1 MSNII
6 NLLTSQEMIVVYIVT
21 GIACFIYFVIF
32 MIDRS
37 YYKRKRRQNTKELNQ
52 LVEDI
57 NIELA
62 KENDMTNTDS
72 LLNIENTYN
81 EPVLE
86 PISNNDF
93 VYVEPINRVVE
104 KKEEVKAVP
113 VVENKAI
120 NVDTMIEEITA
131 TPAPAVMEEV
141 ILNDN
146 KKEDLTAESLDE
158 PEIVEVI
165 EETTPVEPVTIEPI
179 EVPVIETEQA
189 KVEPEEHK
197 VEPEEHKEE
206 IENTISVEENP
217 TVTTITAEEEV
228 LEVQPEV
235 IEPVKETE
243 ELTYTSIEPTK
254 QEAQAELR
262 RLTEELE
269 AASSSQEEKITL
281 TSFEE
286 EQERDAIISLEE
298 LIKRSKEMYES
309 NEISQY
315 DDENIPIS
323 LSDLERQIQ
332 ETLQETEILDTPAE
346 PVLIETPTI
355 EPIKEEQEQL
365 VLEDLNTVEINEK
378 PISNAYKTE
387 VFKISPVISPIYGIE
402 KTRNSNDM
410 ELENTAN
417 YEKLDAEIKKTNE
430 FLATIKDLQKN
441 LE

>member
-146 KKEDLTAESLDE
+146 KKEELTTESLDE

-189 KVEPEEHK
+189 K

-332 ETLQETEILDTPAE
+332 ETLQETEILDTPTE

-365 VLEDLNTVEINEK
+365 VLEDLNTVEVSEK

>member
-86 PISNNDF
+86 SISNNDF

-120 NVDTMIEEITA
+120 NVDTMIEEIIA
-131 TPAPAVMEEV
+131 TPAPTVMEEV

-146 KKEDLTAESLDE
+146 KKEELTAESLDE
-158 PEIVEVI
+158 SEIVEVI

-197 VEPEEHKEE
+197 EE

-217 TVTTITAEEEV
+217 TVITITAEEEV

-243 ELTYTSIEPTK
+243 ELTYTNIEPTK

-269 AASSSQEEKITL
+269 AASSSQEENIAL

-332 ETLQETEILDTPAE
+332 ETLQGTEFLDTPTE

-430 FLATIKDLQKN
+430 FLAMIKDLQKN
-441 LE
+441 LK

>member
-179 EVPVIETEQA
+179 EVPAIETEQ
-189 KVEPEEHK
+189 VK

-217 TVTTITAEEEV
+217 TVTTIAAEEEV

-332 ETLQETEILDTPAE
+332 ETLQETEILDTPTE

-365 VLEDLNTVEINEK
+365 VLEDLNTVEVSEK

>member
-120 NVDTMIEEITA
+120 NVDTMIEEITI

-146 KKEDLTAESLDE
+146 KKEELTTESLDE

-165 EETTPVEPVTIEPI
+165 EETTPVVEPVTIEPI

-189 KVEPEEHK
+189 KVEL
-197 VEPEEHKEE
+197 EEHKEE

-332 ETLQETEILDTPAE
+332 ETLQETEILDTPTE

>member
-86 PISNNDF
+86 SISNNDF

-120 NVDTMIEEITA
+120 NVDTMIEEIIA
-131 TPAPAVMEEV
+131 TPAPTVMEEV

-158 PEIVEVI
+158 SEIVEVI

-189 KVEPEEHK
+189 KVEA
-197 VEPEEHKEE
+197 EEHKEE

-217 TVTTITAEEEV
+217 TVITITAEEEV

-269 AASSSQEEKITL
+269 AASSSQEENITL

-332 ETLQETEILDTPAE
+332 ETLQKTEILDTPAE

-430 FLATIKDLQKN
+430 FLAMIKDLQKN
-441 LE
+441 LK

>member
-120 NVDTMIEEITA
+120 NVDKMIEEITA

-189 KVEPEEHK
+189 K

-332 ETLQETEILDTPAE
+332 ETLQETEILDTPTE

-365 VLEDLNTVEINEK
+365 VLEDLNTVEVSEK

>member
-86 PISNNDF
+86 HISNNDF

-120 NVDTMIEEITA
+120 NVDKMIEEITV
-131 TPAPAVMEEV
+131 TPASAVMEEV

-158 PEIVEVI
+158 SEIVEVI

-197 VEPEEHKEE
+197 EE

-217 TVTTITAEEEV
+217 TVITITAEEEV

-269 AASSSQEEKITL
+269 AASSCQEENITL

-332 ETLQETEILDTPAE
+332 ETLQGTEILDTPAE

-430 FLATIKDLQKN
+430 FLAMIKDLQKN
-441 LE
+441 LK

>member
-113 VVENKAI
+113 VVENKSI

-165 EETTPVEPVTIEPI
+165 EDTPPVEPVTIEPI

-197 VEPEEHKEE
+197 EE

-217 TVTTITAEEEV
+217 AVTTITAEEEV

-332 ETLQETEILDTPAE
+332 ETLQETEILDTPTE

-365 VLEDLNTVEINEK
+365 VLEDLNTVEVSEK

>member
-86 PISNNDF
+86 HISNNDF

-120 NVDTMIEEITA
+120 NVDKMIEEITV
-131 TPAPAVMEEV
+131 TPASAVMEEV

-158 PEIVEVI
+158 SEIVEVI

-189 KVEPEEHK
+189 KVEA
-197 VEPEEHKEE
+197 EEHKEE

-217 TVTTITAEEEV
+217 TVITITAEEEV

-269 AASSSQEEKITL
+269 AASSCQEENITL

-332 ETLQETEILDTPAE
+332 ETLQGTEFLDTPTE

-430 FLATIKDLQKN
+430 FLAMIKDLQKN
-441 LE
+441 LK

>member
-120 NVDTMIEEITA
+120 NVDKMIEEITA

-189 KVEPEEHK
+189 K

-332 ETLQETEILDTPAE
+332 ETLQETEILDTPTE

>member
-86 PISNNDF
+86 HISNNDF

-120 NVDTMIEEITA
+120 NVDKMIEEITV
-131 TPAPAVMEEV
+131 TPASAVMEEV

-158 PEIVEVI
+158 SEIVEVI

-197 VEPEEHKEE
+197 EE

-217 TVTTITAEEEV
+217 TVITITAEEEV

-269 AASSSQEEKITL
+269 AASSCQEENITL

-332 ETLQETEILDTPAE
+332 ETLQGTEFLDTPTE

-430 FLATIKDLQKN
+430 FLAMIKDLQKN
-441 LE
+441 LK

>member
-113 VVENKAI
+113 VVENKSI

-146 KKEDLTAESLDE
+146 KKEELTTESLDE

-189 KVEPEEHK
+189 K

-332 ETLQETEILDTPAE
+332 ETLQETEILDTPTE
-346 PVLIETPTI
+346 QVLIETPTI

-365 VLEDLNTVEINEK
+365 VLEDLNTVEVSEK

>member
-81 EPVLE
+81 EPVLKS
-86 PISNNDF
+86 ISNNDF

-120 NVDTMIEEITA
+120 NVDTMIEEIIA
-131 TPAPAVMEEV
+131 TPAPTVMEEV

-146 KKEDLTAESLDE
+146 KKEELTAESLDE
-158 PEIVEVI
+158 SEIVEVI

-197 VEPEEHKEE
+197 EE

-217 TVTTITAEEEV
+217 TVITITAEEEV

-269 AASSSQEEKITL
+269 AASSCQEENITL

-332 ETLQETEILDTPAE
+332 ETLQGTEFLDTPTE

-430 FLATIKDLQKN
+430 FLAMIKDLQKN
-441 LE
+441 LK

>member
-146 KKEDLTAESLDE
+146 KKEELTTESLDE

-189 KVEPEEHK
+189 K

-269 AASSSQEEKITL
+269 AASSSQEEKITS

-332 ETLQETEILDTPAE
+332 ETLQETEILDTPTE
-346 PVLIETPTI
+346 QVLIETPTI

-365 VLEDLNTVEINEK
+365 VLEDLNTVEVSEK

>member
-120 NVDTMIEEITA
+120 NVDTMIEEITT

-179 EVPVIETEQA
+179 EVQVIETEQA
-189 KVEPEEHK
+189 KVEL
-197 VEPEEHKEE
+197 EEHKEE

-269 AASSSQEEKITL
+269 AASSSQEENITL

>member
-197 VEPEEHKEE
+197 EE

-346 PVLIETPTI
+346 QVLIETPTI

-365 VLEDLNTVEINEK
+365 VLEDLNTVEVSEK

>member
-86 PISNNDF
+86 SISNNDF

-131 TPAPAVMEEV
+131 TPAPTVMEEV

-146 KKEDLTAESLDE
+146 KKEELTAESLDE
-158 PEIVEVI
+158 SEIVEVI

-197 VEPEEHKEE
+197 EE

-217 TVTTITAEEEV
+217 AVITITAEEEV

-269 AASSSQEEKITL
+269 AASSCQEENITL

-332 ETLQETEILDTPAE
+332 ETLQETEILNTPVE
-346 PVLIETPTI
+346 PALIETPTI

-430 FLATIKDLQKN
+430 FLAMIKDLQKN
-441 LE
+441 LK

>member
-146 KKEDLTAESLDE
+146 KKEELTTESLDE

-189 KVEPEEHK
+189 K

-346 PVLIETPTI
+346 QVLIETPTI

-365 VLEDLNTVEINEK
+365 VLEDLNTVEVSEK

>member
-1 MSNII
+1 
-6 NLLTSQEMIVVYIVT
+6 MIVVYIVT

-86 PISNNDF
+86 HISNNDF

-131 TPAPAVMEEV
+131 TPAPTVMKEE
-141 ILNDN
+141 
-146 KKEDLTAESLDE
+146 LTAESLDE
-158 PEIVEVI
+158 SEIVEVI

-189 KVEPEEHK
+189 KVEA
-197 VEPEEHKEE
+197 EEHKEE

-262 RLTEELE
+262 RLTE
-269 AASSSQEEKITL
+269 
-281 TSFEE
+281 
-286 EQERDAIISLEE
+286 
-298 LIKRSKEMYES
+298 
-309 NEISQY
+309 
-315 DDENIPIS
+315 
-323 LSDLERQIQ
+323 
-332 ETLQETEILDTPAE
+332 
-346 PVLIETPTI
+346 
-355 EPIKEEQEQL
+355 
-365 VLEDLNTVEINEK
+365 
-378 PISNAYKTE
+378 
-387 VFKISPVISPIYGIE
+387 
-402 KTRNSNDM
+402 
-410 ELENTAN
+410 
-417 YEKLDAEIKKTNE
+417 
-430 FLATIKDLQKN
+430 
-441 LE
+441 

>member
-86 PISNNDF
+86 HISNNDF

-120 NVDTMIEEITA
+120 NVDTMIEEITT

-158 PEIVEVI
+158 SEIVEVI

-189 KVEPEEHK
+189 KVEA
-197 VEPEEHKEE
+197 EEHKEE

-217 TVTTITAEEEV
+217 TVITITAEEEV

-269 AASSSQEEKITL
+269 AASSSQEENITL

-332 ETLQETEILDTPAE
+332 ETLQGTEFLDTPTE

-430 FLATIKDLQKN
+430 FLAMIKDLQKN
-441 LE
+441 LK

>member
-86 PISNNDF
+86 SISNNDF

-120 NVDTMIEEITA
+120 NVDTMIEEITV
-131 TPAPAVMEEV
+131 TPASAVMEEV

-197 VEPEEHKEE
+197 EE

-217 TVTTITAEEEV
+217 TVITITAEEEV

-269 AASSSQEEKITL
+269 AASSSQEENITL

-332 ETLQETEILDTPAE
+332 ETLQGTEFLDTPTE

-430 FLATIKDLQKN
+430 FLAMIKDLQKN
-441 LE
+441 LK

>member
-86 PISNNDF
+86 SLSNNDF

-120 NVDTMIEEITA
+120 NVDKMIEEITV
-131 TPAPAVMEEV
+131 TPASAVMEEV

-189 KVEPEEHK
+189 KVEA
-197 VEPEEHKEE
+197 EEHKEE

-269 AASSSQEEKITL
+269 AASSSQEENITL

-332 ETLQETEILDTPAE
+332 ETLQGTEFLDTPTE

-430 FLATIKDLQKN
+430 FLAMIKDLQKN
-441 LE
+441 LK

>member
-104 KKEEVKAVP
+104 KKGEVKAVP

-120 NVDTMIEEITA
+120 NVDTMIEEITI

-189 KVEPEEHK
+189 KVEL
-197 VEPEEHKEE
+197 EEHKEE

-332 ETLQETEILDTPAE
+332 ETLQETEILDTPTE

-365 VLEDLNTVEINEK
+365 VLEDLNTVEVSEK

>member
-165 EETTPVEPVTIEPI
+165 EDTPPVEPVTIEPI
-179 EVPVIETEQA
+179 EVPVIEAEQA
-189 KVEPEEHK
+189 K

-217 TVTTITAEEEV
+217 TITTITAEEEV

-332 ETLQETEILDTPAE
+332 ETLQETEILDTPTE

-365 VLEDLNTVEINEK
+365 VLEDLNTVEVSEK

>member
-146 KKEDLTAESLDE
+146 KKEELTTESLDE

-189 KVEPEEHK
+189 KVELEEHK
-197 VEPEEHKEE
+197 EEIEEHKEE

-217 TVTTITAEEEV
+217 TVTTITVEEEV

-332 ETLQETEILDTPAE
+332 ETLQETEILDTPTE

>member
-72 LLNIENTYN
+72 LLNNENTYN

-86 PISNNDF
+86 SISNNDF

-120 NVDTMIEEITA
+120 NVDTMIEEIIA
-131 TPAPAVMEEV
+131 TPASAVMEEV

-179 EVPVIETEQA
+179 EVPVIETKQA
-189 KVEPEEHK
+189 KVEA
-197 VEPEEHKEE
+197 EEHKEE

-269 AASSSQEEKITL
+269 AASSCQEENITL

-332 ETLQETEILDTPAE
+332 ETLQGTEFLDTPTE

-430 FLATIKDLQKN
+430 FLAMIKDLQKN
-441 LE
+441 LK

>member
-86 PISNNDF
+86 HISNNDF

-120 NVDTMIEEITA
+120 NVDKMIEEITV
-131 TPAPAVMEEV
+131 TPASAVMEEV

-189 KVEPEEHK
+189 KVEA
-197 VEPEEHKEE
+197 EEHKEE

-269 AASSSQEEKITL
+269 AASSSQEENIAL

-332 ETLQETEILDTPAE
+332 ETLQGTEFLDTPTE

-430 FLATIKDLQKN
+430 FLAMIKDLQKN
-441 LE
+441 LK

>member
-86 PISNNDF
+86 HISNNDF

-120 NVDTMIEEITA
+120 NVDKMIEEITV
-131 TPAPAVMEEV
+131 TPASAVMEEV

-197 VEPEEHKEE
+197 EE

-217 TVTTITAEEEV
+217 TVITITAEEEV

-269 AASSSQEEKITL
+269 AASSSQEENITL

-332 ETLQETEILDTPAE
+332 ETLQGTEFLDTPTE

-430 FLATIKDLQKN
+430 FLAMIKDLQKN
-441 LE
+441 LK

>member
-81 EPVLE
+81 EPVLKS
-86 PISNNDF
+86 ISNNDF

-120 NVDTMIEEITA
+120 NVDTMIEEIIA
-131 TPAPAVMEEV
+131 TPAPTVMEEV

-146 KKEDLTAESLDE
+146 KKEELTAESLDE
-158 PEIVEVI
+158 SGIVEVI

-197 VEPEEHKEE
+197 EE

-217 TVTTITAEEEV
+217 TVITITAEEEV

-243 ELTYTSIEPTK
+243 ELTYTNIEPTK

-269 AASSSQEEKITL
+269 AASSSQEENITL

-332 ETLQETEILDTPAE
+332 ETLQGTEFLDTPTE

-430 FLATIKDLQKN
+430 FLAMIKDLQKN
-441 LE
+441 LK

>member
-86 PISNNDF
+86 SISNNDF

-120 NVDTMIEEITA
+120 NVDKMIEEITV
-131 TPAPAVMEEV
+131 TPASAVMEEV

-158 PEIVEVI
+158 SEIVEVI

-189 KVEPEEHK
+189 KVEA
-197 VEPEEHKEE
+197 EEHKEE

-217 TVTTITAEEEV
+217 TVITITAEEEV

-269 AASSSQEEKITL
+269 AASSSQEENITL

-332 ETLQETEILDTPAE
+332 ETLQKTEILDTPAE

-430 FLATIKDLQKN
+430 FLAMIKDLQKN
-441 LE
+441 LK

>member
-86 PISNNDF
+86 HISNNDF

-120 NVDTMIEEITA
+120 NVDKMIEEITV
-131 TPAPAVMEEV
+131 TPASAVMEEV

-158 PEIVEVI
+158 SEIVEVI

-189 KVEPEEHK
+189 KVEA
-197 VEPEEHKEE
+197 EEHKEE

-217 TVTTITAEEEV
+217 TVITITAEEEV

-269 AASSSQEEKITL
+269 AASSSQEENITL

-332 ETLQETEILDTPAE
+332 ETLQGTEFLDTPTE

-430 FLATIKDLQKN
+430 FLAMIKDLQKN
-441 LE
+441 LK

>member
-120 NVDTMIEEITA
+120 NVDKMIEEITV
-131 TPAPAVMEEV
+131 TPASAVMEEV

-189 KVEPEEHK
+189 KVEA
-197 VEPEEHKEE
+197 EEHKEE

-269 AASSSQEEKITL
+269 AASSSQEENITL

-332 ETLQETEILDTPAE
+332 ETLQGTEFLDTPTE

-430 FLATIKDLQKN
+430 FLAMIKDLQKN
-441 LE
+441 LK

>member
-197 VEPEEHKEE
+197 EE

-332 ETLQETEILDTPAE
+332 ETLQETEILDTPTE

-365 VLEDLNTVEINEK
+365 VLEDLNTVEVSEK

>member
-146 KKEDLTAESLDE
+146 KKEELTTESLDE

-189 KVEPEEHK
+189 K

-243 ELTYTSIEPTK
+243 ELTYTNIEPTK

-332 ETLQETEILDTPAE
+332 ETLQETEILDTPTE

-365 VLEDLNTVEINEK
+365 VLEDLNTVEVSEK

>member
-52 LVEDI
+52 LVENI

-62 KENDMTNTDS
+62 KENNMINTDS

-86 PISNNDF
+86 SVSNNDF
-93 VYVEPINRVVE
+93 VYVEPINRVVEEKIE

-120 NVDTMIEEITA
+120 NVDTMIEEITSIP
-131 TPAPAVMEEV
+131 TVNVMEEV

-146 KKEDLTAESLDE
+146 KEGNLSTEFLDAL
-158 PEIVEVI
+158 EIVDVM
-165 EETTPVEPVTIEPI
+165 EETNPAEPVTIESI
-179 EVPVIETEQA
+179 EVPVIETEQVKA
-189 KVEPEEHK
+189 
-197 VEPEEHKEE
+197 EPEEHKEE
-206 IENTISVEENP
+206 VIENTISVEENP

-228 LEVQPEV
+228 LEVLPEV
-235 IEPVKETE
+235 IESVKGAD
-243 ELTYTSIEPTK
+243 ELTYTDIEPTK
-254 QEAQAELR
+254 QEAQAELK

-269 AASSSQEEKITL
+269 AATATQENITL

-298 LIKRSKEMYES
+298 LIKRSKEMYEN

-323 LSDLERQIQ
+323 LSDLEHQIQ
-332 ETLQETEILDTPAE
+332 ETLQETEIIDTSVD
-346 PVLIETPTI
+346 PVLIERPII
-355 EPIKEEQEQL
+355 EPIKEEEQL
-365 VLEDLNTVEINEK
+365 VLDDFNTVLITEK

-387 VFKISPVISPIYGIE
+387 VFKISPIISPIYGIE
-402 KTRNSNDM
+402 KTINSNDM

>member
-120 NVDTMIEEITA
+120 NVDTIIEEITT

-179 EVPVIETEQA
+179 EVQVIETEQA
-189 KVEPEEHK
+189 KVEL
-197 VEPEEHKEE
+197 EEHKEE

-269 AASSSQEEKITL
+269 AASSSQEENITL

>member
-62 KENDMTNTDS
+62 KENNMTNTDT

-86 PISNNDF
+86 PVSNNDF

-120 NVDTMIEEITA
+120 NVDTMIEEITS
-131 TPAPAVMEEV
+131 TPAVTVMEEV

-146 KKEDLTAESLDE
+146 KKEDLTTESLDE

-165 EETTPVEPVTIEPI
+165 EETPPVEPVTIEPI
-179 EVPVIETEQA
+179 EAPVIETEEV
-189 KVEPEEHK
+189 KVEPEEY
-197 VEPEEHKEE
+197 KEE
-206 IENTISVEENP
+206 LVENTISVEENP

-269 AASSSQEEKITL
+269 AASASQEENITL

-365 VLEDLNTVEINEK
+365 ILEDLNTVEVNEK

>member
-86 PISNNDF
+86 HISNNDF

-120 NVDTMIEEITA
+120 NVDKMIEEITV
-131 TPAPAVMEEV
+131 TPASAVMEEV

-189 KVEPEEHK
+189 KVEA
-197 VEPEEHKEE
+197 EEHKEE

-269 AASSSQEEKITL
+269 AAASSQEENIAL

-332 ETLQETEILDTPAE
+332 ETLQGTEFLDTPTE

-430 FLATIKDLQKN
+430 FLAMIKDLQKN
-441 LE
+441 LK

>member
-86 PISNNDF
+86 SISNNDF

-120 NVDTMIEEITA
+120 NVDTMIEEIIA
-131 TPAPAVMEEV
+131 NPAPTVMEEV

-146 KKEDLTAESLDE
+146 KKEELTAESLDE
-158 PEIVEVI
+158 SGIVEVI

-197 VEPEEHKEE
+197 EE

-217 TVTTITAEEEV
+217 AVITITAEEEV

-269 AASSSQEEKITL
+269 AASSCQEENITL

-332 ETLQETEILDTPAE
+332 ETLQETKIIDTPTE

-430 FLATIKDLQKN
+430 FLAMIKDLQKN
-441 LE
+441 LK